1 MTHVI
6 VSGEKGGSVM
16 YGEGDERGKS
26 TVWQGDGARLL
37 AVLLCLSG
45 KVQRKHTSM
54 YTHITIHITHS
65 LFSVMELKSTSR
77 IFLLVF
83 NQFYNA

>member
-16 YGEGDERGKS
+16 YGEDDERGKS

-37 AVLLCLSG
+37 AVLLCFSG
-45 KVQRKHTSM
+45 KLQRAHTF
-54 YTHITIHITHS
+54 IHVHT
-65 LFSVMELKSTSR
+65 
-77 IFLLVF
+77 
-83 NQFYNA
+83 YNRH

>member
-16 YGEGDERGKS
+16 YGEDDERGKS

-37 AVLLCLSG
+37 AVLFCLSG
-45 KVQRKHTSM
+45 KLQTRTHTLH
-54 YTHITIHITHS
+54 T
-65 LFSVMELKSTSR
+65 F
-77 IFLLVF
+77 
-83 NQFYNA
+83 A